1 MARYNPKNKQHRKT
15 LAKRI
20 TKMLEASDFSVIEM
34 EFNARV
40 GPEVVYR
47 RDEYIHPTLISKN
60 RSVEVYTT
68 IYLNEMSPDAHD
80 IEVWTNPCDGAPLV
94 KIPCKGDM
102 DGITARLLR
111 GISKARKVVSKKMKE
126 DTLLD
131 LDFKVGELILH
142 SSMNRENGENWKGMC
157 KAVNEATRTIT
168 IFWFHSGETS
178 EWPLVNLRP
187 LRAA

>member
-1 MARYNPKNKQHRKT
+1 MARYNPKNKQHRKP

-20 TKMLEASDFSVIEM
+20 TKMLEASDFSVIDM
-34 EFNARV
+34 EFTARI

-47 RDEYIHPTLISKN
+47 RDEYVHPTLISKN

-126 DTLLD
+126 DTLSTC
-131 LDFKVGELILH
+131 DFTVGQLVEQATKPADDFAP
-142 SSMNRENGENWKGMC
+142 MKGMV
-157 KAVNEATRTIT
+157 KAVSKATIT
-168 IFWFHSGETS
+168 VLWFSSGKTNQVT
-178 EWPLVNLRP
+178 LLDLRP
-187 LRAA
+187 LMAA

>member
-20 TKMLEASDFSVIEM
+20 TKMLEASDFSVIDM
-34 EFNARV
+34 EFNARI

-47 RDEYIHPTLISKN
+47 RDEYVHPTLISKN

-111 GISKARKVVSKKMKE
+111 GINKARKVVSKKMKE
-126 DTLLD
+126 DTLPTSNFTVGQLVEQATEPAD
-131 LDFKVGELILH
+131 DFGPMKGIVKSINRLSVTVYWLRTN
-142 SSMNRENGENWKGMC
+142 STLSMGFQE
-157 KAVNEATRTIT
+157 
-168 IFWFHSGETS
+168 
-178 EWPLVNLRP
+178 LRP
-187 LRAA
+187 LMAA